1 MVFMSRYFWRDRR
14 QVKDRDMSKY
24 GYQNLTLQSLQNTH
38 SYKLES
44 VPSPVC
50 HRDVSQHLQ
59 HHLPG
64 TSTACSVP
72 SDKCLLASE
81 SHLSSTERQGW
92 TRGPLQSIMIY
103 SVLESSPQNYL
114 DAPLVAVLCLG
125 ALILYDITLP
135 KTPQGSELWFFS
147 IPFPKCQENRF
158 RCMLRVV
165 RGEQL
170 VKAYCL
176 LMDLL
181 NTIHA
186 EWPRARGWFSL
197 RGTSGNVWRYFCHI
211 LGGKGITLLTS
222 CG

>member
-1 MVFMSRYFWRDRR
+1 MVFMSRYFWGDRR
-14 QVKDRDMSKY
+14 QVKDREMSKY

-72 SDKCLLASE
+72 SDKCFLASE

-114 DAPLVAVLCLG
+114 DAPLVAVLCLS

-147 IPFPKCQENRF
+147 TPCPKCQENRF
-158 RCMLRVV
+158 RCLLRVV

-176 LMDLL
+176 FDGPSEHHPCRM
-181 NTIHA
+181 T
-186 EWPRARGWFSL
+186 RS
-197 RGTSGNVWRYFCHI
+197 
-211 LGGKGITLLTS
+211 
-222 CG
+222 